1 MTAACNAACNACRK
15 SVILEHNFVIDYSGG
30 RGNSQLHPLF
40 SISFTPRLRFLV
52 SRLSNTLTMPFSEET
67 PLLHDNGTHEYGRI
81 KNHDLIY
88 ERFSPRQKRAL
99 VAIVSW
105 CGLMPCTCF
114 HVHNPPLNNRS
125 LPVFVS
131 ATIYPSIPQMVSD
144 FNSTPQIIGSEI
156 SSICVEYDFDCHYRL
171 TVSISILAMSIGA
184 LIAASYSTFC
194 KWIHY
199 LNTYFLFLPFGDGRR
214 PIYLCAL
221 PLLIIGSIGV
231 SVSRS
236 VWELFFY
243 RVFQAAGASPGF
255 SIGAGVIGDI
265 YKLEERGTA
274 IGIFLAVSYLLV
286 YLILFR

>member
-1 MTAACNAACNACRK
+1 
-15 SVILEHNFVIDYSGG
+15 
-30 RGNSQLHPLF
+30 
-40 SISFTPRLRFLV
+40 
-52 SRLSNTLTMPFSEET
+52 MPFSEET

-105 CGLMPCTCF
+105 CGLMP
-114 HVHNPPLNNRS
+114 L
-125 LPVFVS
+125 FVS

-144 FNSTPQIIGSEI
+144 FNSTPQIIG
-156 SSICVEYDFDCHYRL
+156 L
-171 TVSISILAMSIGA
+171 TVSISILAMS
-184 LIAASYSTFC
+184 
-194 KWIHY
+194 
-199 LNTYFLFLPFGDGRR
+199 
-214 PIYLCAL
+214 
-221 PLLIIGSIGV
+221 IGSIGV

-274 IGIFLAVSYLLV
+274 IGIFLAIVMADHSV
-286 YLILFR
+286 R